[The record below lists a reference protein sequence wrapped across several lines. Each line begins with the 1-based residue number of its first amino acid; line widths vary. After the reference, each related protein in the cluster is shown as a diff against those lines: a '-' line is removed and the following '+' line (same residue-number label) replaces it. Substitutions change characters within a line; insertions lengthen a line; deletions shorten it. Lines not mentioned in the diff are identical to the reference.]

1 MDDITRMDV
10 LRAIREYDA
19 LGAREFLAKYKF
31 GPARA
36 YRIVFDGKRY
46 DSKAIVG
53 AAHGY
58 ATGEAWSSIDFSGG
72 AATVEPLLTG
82 LGFNVEIDRGSV
94 TKPETPPHQQ
104 AKHQAIDRPAPAM
117 NTALTIERR
126 KPVAQGK
133 RSAAVADQIKAEE
146 LPVMKVFS
154 SDYDFRIP
162 DYQRPYAWQV
172 EHALQ
177 LLEDFEQSLRDGIDD
192 AYFLGSLVL
201 VRPPASQT
209 VDVID
214 GQQRLTTLTI
224 ILAILRDLTTDRQIR
239 GELEKFINE
248 PGQKLAN
255 IPPRPRLQLRAKD
268 NQFFG
273 KYVQSS
279 GNISTLIALDPA
291 QLETDAQKSIRAN
304 TEALYTRLT
313 TWDEHAWEALASLI
327 STQTYL
333 VIVTTADIT
342 SAYRIFSVMNARGL
356 NLSPPDI
363 FKSNIIGA
371 MPAAHQSEY
380 SEKWED
386 AEDDLSRNDFQDLFL
401 HIRMIFAK
409 ERGRREILKEFRA
422 QVLNQYLPDQPER
435 FVDDVLIPYV
445 DAYERILKQDYV
457 STSGADKVNNWLRRL
472 VQLDN
477 NDWRPPALW
486 AMRHHNDDPQFLDQY
501 FAKLERLAA
510 SMLIRRV
517 YATPRSTRYAD
528 LLKQL
533 EQGHGIDCAAFELSS
548 AERKETK
555 RKLNDEI
562 YRIAPVRKYVLL
574 RLDETL
580 ANSPGVSYDHKIIT
594 VEHVLPQNPSAG
606 SPWLKSFTEDD
617 RDYWTHRLANLVLLN
632 RTKNSEAQNFSFSK
646 KKAQY
651 FTSKKGTTNFSLTS
665 QVLSC
670 TEWTPAVLETRQ
682 FDLTKQLTKLWSL

>member
-1 MDDITRMDV
+1 MTLADITRFDV
-10 LRAIREYDA
+10 LKAIREYDT
-19 LGAREFLAKYKF
+19 LGSSAFLAKYGF

-53 AAHGY
+53 AAHGF
-58 ATGEAWSSIDFSGG
+58 ATGEALSAIDFSGG
-72 AATVEPLLTG
+72 AATVEPLLTE
-82 LGFNVEIDRGSV
+82 LGFDVEVEKDPG
-94 TKPETPPHQQ
+94 TKSAVRSAECPRH
-104 AKHQAIDRPAPAM
+104 PAVEDHEPVISA
-117 NTALTIERR
+117 TGTIERR
-126 KPVAQGK
+126 KIVVQDKQAT
-133 RSAAVADQIKAEE
+133 AVANQIKAEE
-146 LPVMKVFS
+146 LPIMKVFS
-154 SDYDFRIP
+154 SDYDFRVP
-162 DYQRPYAWQV
+162 DYQRPYAWQT
-172 EHALQ
+172 EQAIQ
-177 LLEDFEQSLRDGIDD
+177 LLEDFEQSLRDGTGD

-224 ILAILRDLTTDRQIR
+224 LLAILRDLTTDSQVRA
-239 GELEKFINE
+239 ELERFINE
-248 PGQKLAN
+248 PGQKLAS
-255 IPPRPRLQLRAKD
+255 IPPKPRLQLRAKD

-273 KYVQSS
+273 KYVQSP
-279 GNISTLIALDPA
+279 GNISTLIALDSA
-291 QLETDAQKSIRAN
+291 QLDTDAQKAIRSN
-304 TEALYTRLT
+304 TEALNARLT
-313 TWDEHAWEALASLI
+313 EWDEQERQALASLI

-363 FKSNIIGA
+363 FKSDVIGA
-371 MPAAHQSEY
+371 MSPSQQSEY
-380 SEKWED
+380 AEKWED
-386 AEDDLSRNDFQDLFL
+386 AEDGLSRTNFHELFL

-409 ERGRREILKEFRA
+409 ERGHRELLKEFRA
-422 QVLNQYLPDQPER
+422 QVLDKYLPKHPER
-435 FVDDVLIPYV
+435 FVDDVLIPYA
-445 DAYERILKQDYV
+445 DAYERIIEQDYV
-457 STSGADKVNNWLRRL
+457 STSGAEKVNNWLKRL

-486 AMRHHNDDPQFLDQY
+486 AMRHHSEDPQFLDQY

-510 SMLIRRV
+510 SMLLRRV

-533 EQGHGIDCAAFELSS
+533 ERGHGLDSPAFQLSPE
-548 AERKETK
+548 ERSETK
-555 RKLNDEI
+555 RRLNDEI

-580 ANSPGVSYDHKIIT
+580 ANAPGVSYDHKIIT
-594 VEHVLPQNPSAG
+594 VEHVLPQNPTST
-606 SPWLKSFTEDD
+606 SPWLKSFTDEE

-632 RTKNSEAQNFSFSK
+632 RTKTQRRRTSPSARRRPSTSHRSEASP
-646 KKAQY
+646 
-651 FTSKKGTTNFSLTS
+651 TS
-665 QVLSC
+665 
-670 TEWTPAVLETRQ
+670 R
-682 FDLTKQLTKLWSL
+682 